1 MKKLVLSLSVIFWGA
16 TNLPQI
22 SSAQFPPAYNWVS
35 PPVPDLVC
43 GGSKPRC
50 RRENGKIIDNATG
63 DVYDRKGR
71 LIRRG
76 NGGSTD
82 SYDVP
87 SSMPSGTY
95 RLKEKDLFTFTNQGD
110 PKVATGQYANFGG
123 TFSGKYT
130 LPFWASLGI
139 PIKGTLNLTQ
149 NGNQVTGTLVTGTD
163 REAVLQGVVQGS
175 QLVGKLI
182 FNDSCAGEGSMIG
195 DLSPTGDLMTG
206 KYKVSD
212 CNGKYSG
219 RYKLKRT

>member
-1 MKKLVLSLSVIFWGA
+1 MLRSKYYFALTLVVAVATGLPVSFSKVANAQMGGA
-16 TNLPQI
+16 YTPATSPFN
-22 SSAQFPPAYNWVS
+22 FPPPDANVYRKPEHIKPGLYGPNGSDPAPRSRS
-35 PPVPDLVC
+35 PNRVP
-43 GGSKPRC
+43 
-50 RRENGKIIDNATG
+50 T
-63 DVYDRKGR
+63 
-71 LIRRG
+71 
-76 NGGSTD
+76 
-82 SYDVP
+82 P
-87 SSMPSGTY
+87 SRTY
-95 RLKEKDLFTFTNQGD
+95 RLDSKDLFTFTNQGD
-110 PKVATGQYANFGG
+110 PKIATGQYANFGG

-163 REAVLQGVVQGS
+163 REAVLQGAVQGS
-175 QLVGKLI
+175 QFVGKLI

-219 RYKLKRT
+219 RYKLKRL

>member
-1 MKKLVLSLSVIFWGA
+1 MLQTKYYFTVAVSVAAILP
-16 TNLPQI
+16 TNFPKVAQ
-22 SSAQFPPAYNWVS
+22 AQFIS
-35 PPVPDLVC
+35 PYVPRPEQIRPDLY
-43 GGSKPRC
+43 KKQN
-50 RRENGKIIDNATG
+50 NGTILETKTG
-63 DVYDRKGR
+63 DIYDRKGN
-71 LIRRG
+71 LIQRG
-76 NGGSTD
+76 NGNSISPTPT
-82 SYDVP
+82 P
-87 SSMPSGTY
+87 SKTY
-95 RLKEKDLFTFTNQGD
+95 RLDSKDLFTFTNQED
-110 PKVATGQYANFGG
+110 PKLATGQSANFGG

-175 QLVGKLI
+175 QFVGKLI

>member
-1 MKKLVLSLSVIFWGA
+1 MIRFKLYCYSLVFLALTIA
-16 TNLPQI
+16 IPKVAR
-22 SSAQFPPAYNWVS
+22 AQFITPYNGG
-35 PPVPDLVC
+35 PC
-43 GGSKPRC
+43 GLGNC
-50 RRENGKIIDNATG
+50 RNGGNGTYIQKKSG
-63 DVYDRKGR
+63 DVYDRKGN
-71 LIRRG
+71 LIQRG
-76 NGGSTD
+76 NGD
-82 SYDVP
+82 SISP
-87 SSMPSGTY
+87 TPTPPKTY
-95 RLKEKDLFTFTNQGD
+95 RLDSKDLFTFTNQGD
-110 PKVATGQYANFGG
+110 PKIATGQYANFGG

-163 REAVLQGVVQGS
+163 REAVLQGAVQGS
-175 QLVGKLI
+175 QFVGKLI

-219 RYKLKRT
+219 RYKLKRL

>member
-1 MKKLVLSLSVIFWGA
+1 MNKLKQYFPLAIVFWGA
-16 TNLPQI
+16 VNLSQI
-22 SSAQFPPAYNWVS
+22 SLAQYWVPIQPPA
-35 PPVPDLVC
+35 PDMC
-43 GGSKPRC
+43 GYREAPC
-50 RRENGKIIDNATG
+50 RRDSDGNIVDRKSG
-63 DVYDRKGR
+63 DVYDRKGN
-71 LIRRG
+71 LIQRG
-76 NGGSTD
+76 NRGSIAPTPT
-82 SYDVP
+82 P
-87 SSMPSGTY
+87 SRTY
-95 RLKEKDLFTFTNQGD
+95 RLDSKDLFTFTNQED
-110 PKVATGQYANFGG
+110 PKLATGQYANFGG

-149 NGNQVTGTLVTGTD
+149 NGNQVAGTLVTGTD

-219 RYKLKRT
+219 RYKLKRL